1 VIDGQVLEAEAAPG
15 TDGKPEL
22 GRQDACAAP
31 KASGSPGPAD
41 NAAGSQGGM
50 DVEDFASFADFVFEI
65 PSTPPG
71 QAKQQQQGPKVAQAA
86 GGRPGPGTA
95 GPSPKVEQD
104 AAAAARQR
112 KQEEAAAREAR
123 LYQKVGL
130 RDTSNTTC
138 GTT

>member
-22 GRQDACAAP
+22 GRQDVFAAP

-50 DVEDFASFADFVFEI
+50 DVEDLASFADFVFEI

-71 QAKQQQQGPKVAQAA
+71 QAKQQQGPKVAA

-123 LYQKVGL
+123 LYQKVGV